1 MREEAPEPSIRG
13 SFITTGKSWIIKV
26 YGRELWDRALASL
39 PAEPQNMFG
48 LEIVALSWYPL
59 EQWQKVLNAVRAE
72 VRAQTG
78 EDAATFDKRL
88 MFESIGSTMDKIF
101 RVAFK
106 LLSPTTCIAKV
117 TPYFQRVY
125 SHGRYSVLENE
136 VGHCRLRLSDT
147 PIKMEEEVRRAFP
160 LAARWMLDIAGQA
173 VVKLEFIPTMG
184 ATNISSDVV
193 IDYVPKR
200 K

>member
-1 MREEAPEPSIRG
+1 MRQEAPEPSIRG

-26 YGRELWDRALASL
+26 YGRELWDRALKDL
-39 PAEPQNMFG
+39 PDEQNMFG

-59 EQWQKVLNAVRAE
+59 VHWQKVLTAVRAE

-88 MFESIGSTMDKIF
+88 LFESIGSTMDKIF

-106 LLSPTTCIAKV
+106 LMSPTTCIAKV

-125 SHGRYSVLENE
+125 SHGQYSVLENE
-136 VGHCRLRLSDT
+136 LGHCRLRLSDT
-147 PIKMEEEVRRAFP
+147 PVKMADEVQRAFP
-160 LAARWMLDIAGQA
+160 LAARWMLDIAGQS
-173 VVKLEFIPTMG
+173 VIKLEFIPTTR
-184 ATNISSDVV
+184 ATNMTADVV
-193 IDYVPKR
+193 IDYEPKR